1 MIIIIKIT
9 MGQKYLHLL
18 VLNKPFRETELRNAV
33 QFNQLE
39 LAINIYE
46 QNTKVTTQNTK
57 LRMVQQWSIVITYN
71 CMHVPK

>member
-18 VLNKPFRETELRNAV
+18 VLNKPFKETELRNAV

>member
-1 MIIIIKIT
+1 

-18 VLNKPFRETELRNAV
+18 VLNKPFKEAKLRNTV

-57 LRMVQQWSIVITYN
+57 DGPTMVNSYN
-71 CMHVPK
+71 V

>member
-18 VLNKPFRETELRNAV
+18 VLNKPFKETELRNAV

-57 LRMVQQWSIVITYN
+57 LRMVQQWSIVIMYN
-71 CMHVPK
+71 WMHVPK

>member
-1 MIIIIKIT
+1 

-18 VLNKPFRETELRNAV
+18 VLNKPFKETELRNAV

>member
-1 MIIIIKIT
+1 

-18 VLNKPFRETELRNAV
+18 VLNKPFKEAELQNAV
-33 QFNQLE
+33 HFNQLE

-57 LRMVQQWSIVITYN
+57 DGSTMVNSYN
-71 CMHVPK
+71 V

>member
-1 MIIIIKIT
+1 

-18 VLNKPFRETELRNAV
+18 VLNKPFKEDELQNAV

-57 LRMVQQWSIVITYN
+57 DGSTMVTSYN
-71 CMHVPK
+71 V

>member
-18 VLNKPFRETELRNAV
+18 VLNKPFKETELRNAV

-71 CMHVPK
+71 CMHVPR

>member
-1 MIIIIKIT
+1 
-9 MGQKYLHLL
+9 MGQKNLHLL
-18 VLNKPFRETELRNAV
+18 VLNKPFKVAELRNAV

>member
-18 VLNKPFRETELRNAV
+18 LLNKPFRETELRNAV

>member
-1 MIIIIKIT
+1 

-18 VLNKPFRETELRNAV
+18 VLNKPFKETELRNAV

-71 CMHVPK
+71 CMQVPK

>member
-1 MIIIIKIT
+1 

-18 VLNKPFRETELRNAV
+18 VLNKPFKEAELQNAV

-46 QNTKVTTQNTK
+46 QNTKVTTQNTTDGST
-57 LRMVQQWSIVITYN
+57 MVNSYN
-71 CMHVPK
+71 V

>member
-9 MGQKYLHLL
+9 MEQKYLHLL
-18 VLNKPFRETELRNAV
+18 VLNKPFKETELRNAV

>member
-1 MIIIIKIT
+1 MV
-9 MGQKYLHLL
+9 QKYLHLL
-18 VLNKPFRETELRNAV
+18 VLNKPFKEAELQNAV

-57 LRMVQQWSIVITYN
+57 DGSTMVTSYN
-71 CMHVPK
+71 V

>member
-1 MIIIIKIT
+1 
-9 MGQKYLHLL
+9 MGQKHLHLL
-18 VLNKPFRETELRNAV
+18 VLNKPFKEAELQNAV

-57 LRMVQQWSIVITYN
+57 DGSTMVNSYN
-71 CMHVPK
+71 V

>member
-9 MGQKYLHLL
+9 TGQKYLHLL
-18 VLNKPFRETELRNAV
+18 VLNKPFKETELRNAV